1 VAEPVE
7 SSAADNLWGQEMA
20 NSELTTTTITT
31 TARRAA
37 LAERLWRAAELQAA
51 EVEARL
57 TAGPR
62 PAAESERDAKTL
74 AVLARTLREL
84 AAADADAT
92 EIDDGQSDTP
102 PAEDVEQLREQLY
115 ERLRS
120 IGAARAAGQATGF
133 REAAE

>member
-1 VAEPVE
+1 M
-7 SSAADNLWGQEMA
+7 ADSDCTAM
-20 NSELTTTTITT
+20 TTTHTNAT
-31 TARRAA
+31 RRAA

-57 TAGPR
+57 SAGPR
-62 PAAESERDAKTL
+62 PAAEGERDAKTL

-92 EIDDGQSDTP
+92 ETDDGQSDTP

-115 ERLRS
+115 ERLKS
-120 IGAARAAGQATGF
+120 IGAARAAGSAGGF
-133 REAAE
+133 RDAAE

>member
-7 SSAADNLWGQEMA
+7 GFAADKLWEAKMADSEM
-20 NSELTTTTITT
+20 TTTITT
-31 TARRAA
+31 AARRAA

-51 EVEARL
+51 EVETRL
-57 TAGPR
+57 SAGPR
-62 PAAESERDAKTL
+62 PAAEGERDAKTL

-92 EIDDGQSDTP
+92 ECDDAQSDTP
-102 PAEDVEQLREQLY
+102 PAEDVEELREQLY

-120 IGAARAAGQATGF
+120 IGAARAAAAGQGF
-133 REAAE
+133 RDAAE